1 MQEERLPL
9 ILSFRFSL
17 LFWLFL
23 RNAEGGD
30 ALTYFVVQI
39 QDIQMMACFLDFLS
53 KEDMNIKVTGK
64 QRKVK
69 IQLIYILKD
78 SFGDSLLHYVAAAMD
93 EEAIF
98 KVVQLELFFLITL
111 LIIYVLSSFLQK
123 SNGNEVIC
131 AGDVISYFG

>member
-1 MQEERLPL
+1 
-9 ILSFRFSL
+9 
-17 LFWLFL
+17 
-23 RNAEGGD
+23 
-30 ALTYFVVQI
+30 
-39 QDIQMMACFLDFLS
+39 MMACFLDFLS